1 MHILNKIQNWTQ
13 SGPKGNDKQVMG
25 YAIAGGLSSLLGGYL
40 ASQQPK
46 TDFISP
52 EQIKAGLSGT
62 QGLTNQYGQMQ
73 QEMAGIGREQMDP
86 RSAMNQRQLQM
97 LRGQGASQMALQ
109 NLLSQRQA
117 AAMGQSSGI
126 TAAQNRAA
134 QAGIGQQTGNLYNQA
149 LLQQQQ
155 AGIGTLGTAGSML
168 ANQQQMQLGLDEN
181 VTQAMIAQNQQKRQ
195 QEMAQNQQWGSLL
208 GGLGSGLMGMGQPTP
223 VTNYNIGP
231 Q

>member
-13 SGPKGNDKQVMG
+13 SGPKGNDKQWLPQVLG
-25 YAIAGGLSSLLGGYL
+25 VGASLLGGYL
-40 ASQQPK
+40 SSRQPK
-46 TDFISP
+46 TQAISP
-52 EQIKAGLSGT
+52 DDIRAQFMGT
-62 QGLTNQYGQMQ
+62 EERLGAQDLTTQYGKMG

-86 RSAMNQRQLQM
+86 MSAMNQRQLQM

-109 NLLSQRQA
+109 NLLNQRQA

-134 QAGIGQQTGNLYNQA
+134 QAGIGQQTGDLYNQA

-155 AGIGTLGTAGSML
+155 AGIGTLGTAGGML

-181 VTQAMIAQNQQKRQ
+181 VAQALIAQRGQQRQ
-195 QEMAQNQQWGSLL
+195 QEIAQNQQWGSLL
-208 GGLGSGLMGMGQPTP
+208 GGVGSGLM
-223 VTNYNIGP
+223 
-231 Q
+231 